1 MILEK
6 SAYKINKSIPGWMY
20 PKELYWL
27 AMLSSQV
34 PPGGHIVEI
43 GAWCG
48 RSTYPLLHN
57 RTPNTSITVVDTFSY
72 VIPYTKENLNFDN
85 IEGDTSMI
93 NSLISMADTHKS
105 WLPGFSKT
113 IGHHDDFEVL
123 VANSREFNK
132 TKPVNMVLVDGDHTN
147 HIPTHDIDMFIDDP
161 ETLIVIDDC
170 VPWWPDVVNAT
181 IAAKRNHRR
190 TVIMPTGTKLALML
204 PTKGPM
210 LAAVGAV
217 VAASIECQLPFDP
230 VAAFD
235 SHNRITP
242 G

>member
-1 MILEK
+1 
-6 SAYKINKSIPGWMY
+6 MY

-34 PPGGHIVEI
+34 PSGGHIVEI

-57 RTPNTSITVVDTFSY
+57 RTTDTLITVVDTFSY
-72 VIPYTKENLNFDN
+72 VTPYTKEYLNVGN
-85 IEGDTSMI
+85 IEGEPSMI
-93 NSLISMADTHKS
+93 DSLISMADTHKS
-105 WLPGFSKT
+105 WLPGFLKT
-113 IGHHDDFEVL
+113 IEHHDDFEVL
-123 VANSREFNK
+123 VANSREFKKIN
-132 TKPVNMVLVDGDHTN
+132 PVNMVLVDGDHTN
-147 HIPTHDIDMFIDDP
+147 GIPTQDIDMFIDDP

-190 TVIMPTGTKLALML
+190 TVIMPTGTKMALIL

-217 VAASIECQLPFDP
+217 VAASIECQIPFDP
-230 VAAFD
+230 VTAFD
-235 SHNRITP
+235 LHTQITK
-242 G
+242 GY